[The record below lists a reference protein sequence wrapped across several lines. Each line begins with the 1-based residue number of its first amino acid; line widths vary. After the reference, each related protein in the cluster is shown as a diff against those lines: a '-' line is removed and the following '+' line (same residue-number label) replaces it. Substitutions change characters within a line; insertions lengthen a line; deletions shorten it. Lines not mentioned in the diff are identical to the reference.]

1 MSAISIKGVVIGA
14 VFDIVVS
21 GIFGFAAGMIY
32 VLSAGITAPED
43 IARLATAPEVRVFSY
58 VSGGLI
64 SIIAGYLAARIA
76 GRGELINGT
85 LSSVL
90 CVGLG
95 LVAALVSHPPEFGIK
110 EILQFAFSPLL
121 GLLGGYLRLRQVQ

>member
-14 VFDIVVS
+14 IFDIVLS
-21 GIFGFAAGMIY
+21 GICGVVFVMIY
-32 VLSAGITAPED
+32 AMTAGITAPED
-43 IARLATAPEVRVFSY
+43 LAQLATAPELRVFSY

-95 LVAALVSHPPEFGIK
+95 LAFVVVSHPPEFGIS
-110 EILQFAFSPLL
+110 EILQFALSPLL

>member
-1 MSAISIKGVVIGA
+1 MSAISIKGVVIGT
-14 VFDIVVS
+14 VFDIVAS
-21 GIFGFAAGMIY
+21 GIFGVVFVMIY
-32 VLSAGITAPED
+32 AATAGITAPED
-43 IARLATAPEVRVFSY
+43 LAGVATAPEFRVFSY

-76 GRGELINGT
+76 GRGELVNGT

>member
-21 GIFGFAAGMIY
+21 GIFGAVLVMVYAAT
-32 VLSAGITAPED
+32 AGITAPED
-43 IARLATAPEVRVFSY
+43 LASLATAPELRVLTY
-58 VSGGLI
+58 ASGAII

-76 GRGELINGT
+76 GRAELLNGT

-95 LVAALVSHPPEFGIK
+95 LVFALVSHPAEFGLK